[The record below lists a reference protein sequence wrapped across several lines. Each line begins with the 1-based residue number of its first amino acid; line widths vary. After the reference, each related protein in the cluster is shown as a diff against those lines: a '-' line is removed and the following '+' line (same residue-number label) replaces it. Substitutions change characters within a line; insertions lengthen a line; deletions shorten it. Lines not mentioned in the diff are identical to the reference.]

1 MYRTISLYLNS
12 RIIDLREKHCRTVPV
27 YNNLPFIVAR
37 SLFGLRV
44 VSALTHPISIN
55 YVHKLCKSMQVTCHS
70 IKHFHEQ
77 GTQVDPVTIMSLTLT
92 WVSLLIL
99 SDTSENQ
106 TRIYGH
112 ITFSISITTDVKA
125 LSLPIFISSTFQI
138 QWVEWPDMTGS
149 RTGKV
154 EITQLPETLNNIMI
168 VQLTILHHHISCL
181 WHLSHYCNNWCGHR
195 PLSTSPEFL
204 LTFPP
209 DSFAALSLPSS

>member
-1 MYRTISLYLNS
+1 MYRTSLYLNS

-92 WVSLLIL
+92 WVSLLTLWHEWKSNSDLRSYNLLHFHHYRCKGFVFTYFYQLHL
-99 SDTSENQ
+99 SDSVS
-106 TRIYGH
+106 RVARHDWIKDRKGRDH
-112 ITFSISITTDVKA
+112 TTPRNAEQHHDR
-125 LSLPIFISSTFQI
+125 ST
-138 QWVEWPDMTGS
+138 
-149 RTGKV
+149 
-154 EITQLPETLNNIMI
+154 
-168 VQLTILHHHISCL
+168 HH
-181 WHLSHYCNNWCGHR
+181 
-195 PLSTSPEFL
+195 STSSHLMSLAPFAL
-204 LTFPP
+204 LQQLVRASAT
-209 DSFAALSLPSS
+209 